1 MDLRSAARGP
11 LRTEPQL
18 REALAVATMYR
29 LRYDHTASDQWH
41 ARILANQVSWQSDI
55 GRLAALGQAISLIT
69 RWRPDT
75 AMSLLRL
82 AVTDANRAGDARVEA
97 EALMAM
103 APLLGRRGQGDSA
116 QAAVD
121 RAAALL
127 PLEARGSALRAC
139 GTAIQLRSRSL
150 RAADSLVQA
159 GLRLARAE
167 RDTAALARCHLAE
180 GMVLEARGSQGAS
193 GRALGTALQL
203 AAASGDE
210 DLIASI
216 EQWSAYAAVAYG
228 ANVPAARRYA
238 ERAIARATRTGNPI
252 TVAWARLNLAQVA
265 LRVGDAAVAWRN
277 ADDAARVFRRL
288 GDLQGETN
296 VAILRTQADVQAG
309 RLEEGVEGLAR
320 AEEALRAA
328 GAGASA
334 TLNLK
339 FRRAMA
345 LIDLGRLRDAELLI
359 DTVQSIATAGGIRG
373 MILANVPYLRARLAL
388 KRDRP
393 DEAIAGFQRFLT
405 SVGAASH
412 DQLDGNL
419 RIAEAHALAG
429 RLAQA
434 DSSYTT
440 GLKALDALR
449 IPSVERGDVLRLMSG
464 QRFDSD
470 TDLGIATIVNRFV
483 VGGRVERAFSIA
495 ESERARWLWLQRSR
509 RRALDSL
516 SVVSEALDDRRLEV
530 NELQRLVPARTAVI
544 SYVTGRGGEP
554 TTAFVLWD
562 GGVRAVSLVP
572 LDSIRGEISRLTVLM
587 EADQPSRAVTQSLGA
602 RLLDPVL
609 RALPA
614 GVTAL
619 RIVPDGQLYH
629 VPFDALVVGGQPLVM
644 RYVTVTV
651 PSVRLALTP
660 TPAARGGRVLAL
672 GDPVFDSRFGLARLQ
687 GSESEV
693 RTVIRAARDRGTA
706 LLRTAAQG
714 SAIATSDW
722 RGISTLHLATHAR
735 VEDHGLFETAIY
747 LSGSASDDGRIGAA
761 ELAHWSVPVDLVVL
775 SACRTVGGFVAT
787 GEGVQGLVGPLLEAG
802 ARAVAATY
810 WDVRD
815 RSLIELMR
823 LFYEGMAAGATAG
836 DALARAKRVLIQ
848 RGASPRTWASVGIVG
863 DDRVRPLAGLPNER
877 PAGGPGFVGSLR
889 RGLAR

>member
-1 MDLRSAARGP
+1 LD
-11 LRTEPQL
+11 
-18 REALAVATMYR
+18 
-29 LRYDHTASDQWH
+29 
-41 ARILANQVSWQSDI
+41 
-55 GRLAALGQAISLIT
+55 
-69 RWRPDT
+69 
-75 AMSLLRL
+75 
-82 AVTDANRAGDARVEA
+82 
-97 EALMAM
+97 
-103 APLLGRRGQGDSA
+103 
-116 QAAVD
+116 
-121 RAAALL
+121 
-127 PLEARGSALRAC
+127 
-139 GTAIQLRSRSL
+139 SL
-150 RAADSLVQA
+150 R
-159 GLRLARAE
+159 
-167 RDTAALARCHLAE
+167 
-180 GMVLEARGSQGAS
+180 
-193 GRALGTALQL
+193 
-203 AAASGDE
+203 
-210 DLIASI
+210 
-216 EQWSAYAAVAYG
+216 
-228 ANVPAARRYA
+228 VP
-238 ERAIARATRTGNPI
+238 T
-252 TVAWARLNLAQVA
+252 
-265 LRVGDAAVAWRN
+265 
-277 ADDAARVFRRL
+277 
-288 GDLQGETN
+288 
-296 VAILRTQADVQAG
+296 
-309 RLEEGVEGLAR
+309 
-320 AEEALRAA
+320 
-328 GAGASA
+328 
-334 TLNLK
+334 
-339 FRRAMA
+339 
-345 LIDLGRLRDAELLI
+345 
-359 DTVQSIATAGGIRG
+359 
-373 MILANVPYLRARLAL
+373 
-388 KRDRP
+388 
-393 DEAIAGFQRFLT
+393 
-405 SVGAASH
+405 
-412 DQLDGNL
+412 
-419 RIAEAHALAG
+419 
-429 RLAQA
+429 
-434 DSSYTT
+434 
-440 GLKALDALR
+440 
-449 IPSVERGDVLRLMSG
+449 VERGDVLRLMSG

-483 VGGRVERAFSIA
+483 LGGQVERAFSIA

-516 SVVSEALDDRRLEV
+516 SGGSEALDDRRLDV
-530 NELQRLVPARTAVI
+530 SELQRLVPPRTAVI
-544 SYVTGRGGEP
+544 SFVTGRGGEP
-554 TTAFVLWD
+554 TTAFALWD

-587 EADQPSRAVTQSLGA
+587 EADQPTRAVTQSLGA

-609 RALPA
+609 RVLPA

-619 RIVPDGQLYH
+619 RVVPDGQLYH

-687 GSESEV
+687 GSEAEV

-714 SAIATSDW
+714 GAISTADW

-863 DDRVRPLAGLPNER
+863 DDRVRPLGVPNER
-877 PAGGPGFVGSLR
+877 SVGAPGFAGSLR
-889 RGLAR
+889 RGFAR